1 MDVELKERFME
12 LLERDKEFRYAVA
25 GYLGLA
31 EILKRMD
38 KLEENQIKLWEN
50 INKLWE
56 EVRSLREGQNRLWE
70 SVNKLWEEVKSL
82 REGQNRLWDEVRSLR
97 EGQDKLWEEVRSL
110 REGQNKLWEEVRS
123 LREDFSVMNRKL
135 DALGA
140 RWGIMAEE
148 CFRES
153 LRGILEKEFGFRVER
168 WIRTDHE
175 GYVFGY
181 KEQVEI
187 DLAISDGKV
196 ILVEVTSHAKIS
208 DVFLV
213 KRKAEFYSKV
223 EGRKVD
229 RLIIVSPYA
238 DDKAKTACIT
248 HGVELYTV

>member
-1 MDVELKERFME
+1 
-12 LLERDKEFRYAVA
+12 
-25 GYLGLA
+25 
-31 EILKRMD
+31 ILKRMD

-97 EGQDKLWEEVRSL
+97 EGQEKLWEEVRSLREGQNKLWEEVRSLREGQNKLWEEVRSL